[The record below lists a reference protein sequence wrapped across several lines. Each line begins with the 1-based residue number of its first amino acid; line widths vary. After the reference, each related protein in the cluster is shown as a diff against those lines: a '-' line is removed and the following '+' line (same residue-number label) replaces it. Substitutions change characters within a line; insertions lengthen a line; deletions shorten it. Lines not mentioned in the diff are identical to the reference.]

1 MLGVY
6 KLFQSEE
13 VGKLY
18 VEEMAGPSHTHE
30 HWILYSSYRWPS
42 QEYPQQQIAFTYQ
55 GSPGRL
61 EDFLSG
67 APSGSTYV
75 IADCSQSTLP

>member
-18 VEEMAGPSHTHE
+18 VEELAGPTRTRE

-42 QEYPQQQIAFTYQ
+42 QEYPQQLTFEYQHEPRDLKAF
-55 GSPGRL
+55 L
-61 EDFLSG
+61 AA
-67 APSGSTYV
+67 APQGSTYV
-75 IADCSQSTLP
+75 LADCVKQKLG